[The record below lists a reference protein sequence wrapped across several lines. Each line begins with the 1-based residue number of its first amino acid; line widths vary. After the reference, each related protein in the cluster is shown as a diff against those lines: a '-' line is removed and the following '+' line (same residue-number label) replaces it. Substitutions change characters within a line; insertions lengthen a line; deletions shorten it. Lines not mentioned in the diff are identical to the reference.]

1 MSLHEELKPKKNSVI
16 EDALKTPCC
25 KEAQRKELEDKTNE
39 FLRRKGKVLEL
50 APSTERAETL
60 RF

>member
-1 MSLHEELKPKKNSVI
+1 MSLSEELRPKKSAVI
-16 EDALKTPCC
+16 DDAMKASCC
-25 KEAQRKELEDKTNE
+25 KEAQRKELEDATKE

-50 APSTERAETL
+50 APSTARAETL